1 MASVEIRKVVDKKGL
16 RQFIQFYY
24 DLYREC
30 PFAVPFLFSDEMST
44 LSHRTN
50 PAFDHCEAD
59 YFLAWKDGKIV
70 GRVAAIINRHS
81 NEHWNRKQVRFGWLD
96 FIDDHEVSSALL
108 QTVAKWGRE
117 RGMNEISGPMGFTD
131 MDREGMLVEGF
142 DRLST
147 MYINYNY
154 PYYVEHIEHFGG
166 FVKDNDYLEFRIRV
180 PEVTPPKFAKLAEVV
195 EQRYNLHVHKFTR
208 HELLGGGMGREVFNI
223 LNQTYDG
230 LYGFAKLTEKQ
241 IDKLVDDYIKIADL
255 NLVTAIVDGNKNN
268 KMVGF
273 GISFPSFS
281 RALRKTHDGRF
292 LPFGWWHLLRVL
304 KFHKTDTVDLL
315 LIGVLP
321 EYRSKGANALIF
333 KDLIQRFRNDGY
345 QWAEAMPQMETNKA
359 VLSHWQYLDSEQHR
373 RHRCFNRKLD
383 V

>member
-1 MASVEIRKVVDKKGL
+1 MGKVEIKKVVDKKGL
-16 RQFIQFYY
+16 KQFVQFYY
-24 DLYREC
+24 DLYRDC
-30 PFAVPFLFSDEMST
+30 PYSVPFLYSDEMST
-44 LSHRTN
+44 LSHQSN

-59 YFLAWKDGKIV
+59 YFLAYKNGKMV
-70 GRVAAIINRHS
+70 GRVAAIINQHS
-81 NEHWNRKQVRFGWLD
+81 NERWNRRQVRFGWFD

-108 QTVAKWGRE
+108 QTVAQWGQE
-117 RGMNEISGPMGFTD
+117 RGMDEICGPMGFTD

-142 DRLST
+142 DRLAT

-166 FVKDNDYLEFRIRV
+166 FSKDNDYLEFRITL
-180 PEVTPPKFAKLAEVV
+180 PEETPAKFTKIAEVV
-195 EQRYNLHVHKFTR
+195 EKRYNLHVHKFTR
-208 HELLGGGMGREVFNI
+208 HELLEGGMGREVFNI
-223 LNQTYDG
+223 LNETYDG
-230 LYGFAKLTEKQ
+230 LYGFARLTERQ

-255 NLVTAIVDGNKNN
+255 DLVTAILDGDHDN

-281 RALRKTHDGRF
+281 EALRKTRDGRF

-321 EYRSKGANALIF
+321 EYRSKGVNALIF
-333 KDLIQRFRNDGY
+333 HDLTSRMYKTGYRF
-345 QWAEAMPQMETNKA
+345 AEAMPQMETNKG
-359 VLSHWQYLDSEQHR
+359 VLSHWQYYEAEQHR
-373 RHRCFNRKLD
+373 RHRCFSRKL
-383 V
+383 